1 MKKKLLIVMM
11 AIVLLVPVVNG
22 YGAIGDGMCSI
33 KSETTWSEPERYVEA
48 YTYISGVNWHYLHA
62 FLYVNEEI
70 ATAAH
75 DHWGFYVD
83 AFFRY

>member
-33 KSETTWSEPERYVEA
+33 KSETTWS
-48 YTYISGVNWHYLHA
+48 
-62 FLYVNEEI
+62 
-70 ATAAH
+70 
-75 DHWGFYVD
+75 
-83 AFFRY
+83 